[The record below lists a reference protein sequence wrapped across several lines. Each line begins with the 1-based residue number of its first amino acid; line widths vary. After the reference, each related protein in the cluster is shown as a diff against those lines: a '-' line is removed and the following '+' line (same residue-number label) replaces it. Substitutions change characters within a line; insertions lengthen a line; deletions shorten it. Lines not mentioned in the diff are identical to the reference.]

1 MKYLEMSTD
10 IALGLKPN
18 VRVTQQSV
26 HNIQLSQNIMPNG
39 SPDAPMPYIHLD
51 ALFTNVNTTRS

>member
-26 HNIQLSQNIMPNG
+26 HNIQLSQISCQMEV
-39 SPDAPMPYIHLD
+39 PMLPCRIYIW
-51 ALFTNVNTTRS
+51 TRCSQM